1 VVVRY
6 LIPKPFLHVSRA
18 VLRVLASAAL
28 LFFQVSQ
35 SMAEES
41 RAEATDGSVK
51 TAKYAGS
58 ASCEACHKD
67 EYRQWQ
73 SSHHKLAERKPSA
86 SRDEAAFAAGQ
97 AVLSGE
103 HSVAPRRVGRSYQI
117 LATGWN
123 HTQEVFAVSRVIG
136 ESPLR
141 EFLTPSSGGRLQ
153 TLEAAYDPRSN
164 DWFNVYGEEN
174 RRPGEWGHWTGR
186 GMNWNSM
193 CAACHNTAVR
203 KNYDSATDSYHTTMA
218 EPTVGCEACHGPL
231 REHNEWQTRFGN
243 SGAKD
248 PTLKKLS
255 ADQVVDNCGFCH
267 ARRGELTGEFT
278 PGDNFSDQM
287 RLTIVDNTAIYY
299 ADGQVRDED
308 YEYAAFLGSRMRAR
322 GVRCIDCHD
331 PHTAKTLLPGNWL
344 CLRCHAGGYTNAP
357 IIDPLAHGHHR
368 VFGQPA
374 GASPN
379 PDLAAYGTNLVQ
391 ESGGEC
397 VNCHMPQTTYMQRHR
412 RHDHGFT
419 TPDPLLTKKAGIP
432 NACNRCHVDRDA
444 DWALKWCDDWYGA
457 KMNRPARER
466 ALVIAAAR
474 RGDPG
479 ASARLVTLY
488 RLDDN
493 PYWRAV
499 AAGLLEAEVDEPPV
513 RALLTAGVTDT
524 NALVR
529 SGCARSLQGAV
540 QDPVVHAAL
549 VAGLRDPVRDV
560 RLEASWALRAE
571 LDMRSKAGLELQHSL
586 AINADQPTGQAQLG
600 GFALAAG
607 DPNQAAAHYKKA
619 VEWDAGSAAIRH
631 DYAVVLARLQRPQAA
646 VEQLQTATRLEPA
659 NAEYQFSLGLGWSEL
674 GQTSESIRCLREAVR
689 LQPAFSRAWYNLGLA
704 LSSTGLTEQA
714 LDALAHAEATN
725 QNDPEVPYA
734 SATILA
740 GLGKWK
746 EARREAERALRIQP
760 RLQSAQQLLQRI
772 DQAIRGN

>member
-1 VVVRY
+1 MQG
-6 LIPKPFLHVSRA
+6 
-18 VLRVLASAAL
+18 VLASAAL
-28 LFFQVSQ
+28 VFLQVSPIV
-35 SMAEES
+35 ADES
-41 RAEATDGSVK
+41 QMEGTRSPVK
-51 TAKYAGS
+51 AGTYAGS
-58 ASCEACHKD
+58 ATCESCHK
-67 EYRQWQ
+67 EQYQQWQ
-73 SSHHKLAERKPSA
+73 GSHHKLAERKPNV
-86 SRDEAAFAAGQ
+86 SRDEAAFAAGR

-103 HSVAPRRVGRSYQI
+103 HTVVPRRVGRSYQI
-117 LATGWN
+117 LATGLN

-141 EFLTPSSGGRLQ
+141 EFLTPFAGGRLQ
-153 TLEAAYDPRSN
+153 ALEAAYDPRSN

-203 KNYDSATDSYHTTMA
+203 KNYDPATDSYHTTMA

-243 SGAKD
+243 SGTKD

-278 PGDNFSDQM
+278 SGDNFSDQM
-287 RLTIVDNTAIYY
+287 RLTIVDNSETFY
-299 ADGQVRDED
+299 ADGQVREED
-308 YEYAAFLGSRMRAR
+308 YEYSSFLGSLMRAR

-331 PHTAKTLLPGNWL
+331 PHTAKTLLPGNLL

-357 IIDPLAHGHHR
+357 IIDPVAHSHHK
-368 VFGQPA
+368 VFGQLA
-374 GASPN
+374 GHSPN
-379 PDLAAYGTNLVQ
+379 PNLAAYGTKVVQ

-432 NACNRCHVDRDA
+432 NACNRCHLDRDA
-444 DWALKWCDDWYGA
+444 DWAVKWCDEWYGA

-474 RGDPG
+474 RGDAG
-479 ASARLVTLY
+479 ASAGLMKLY
-488 RLDDN
+488 GISDN

-499 AAGLLEAEVDEPPV
+499 SAGLLEPQADEPPV
-513 RALLTAGVTDT
+513 RALLMAGLKDT

-529 SGCARSLQGAV
+529 SGCMRSLQGAV
-540 QDPVVHAAL
+540 GDPVVHAAL
-549 VAGLRDPVRDV
+549 VAGLQDPARDV
-560 RLEASWALRAE
+560 RLEASWGLRAE
-571 LDMRSKAGLELQHSL
+571 LDLRSKAGLELQHSL

-600 GFALAAG
+600 GFALATG

-631 DYAVVLARLQRPQAA
+631 DYAVVLAHLQRPQEAI
-646 VEQLQTATRLEPA
+646 EQLQAAARLEPT
-659 NAEYQFSLGLGWSEL
+659 NAEYQFSLALGWNEL
-674 GQTSESIRCLREAVR
+674 GQTSDTVRCLREAVR

-704 LSSTGLTEQA
+704 LNSTGLTEQA
-714 LDALAHAEATN
+714 LDALAHAEASN
-725 QNDPEVPYA
+725 HKDPEAPYA

-746 EARREAERALRIQP
+746 EARREAERALQIQP
-760 RLQSAQQLLQRI
+760 QLQSAQQLLQTI
-772 DQAIRGN
+772 DQASRGN